1 MTQPLLAL
9 LAVWVLLVAVG
20 LAVWPLFAGSRGEMD
35 RREIE
40 LRELEAEKARLL
52 EDLHEVDLDRETGK
66 LSEEDYRANQA
77 RLKGRAVEVM
87 RKIEALREGGGGE
100 QPESDETSS
109 SSTEDPEEE
118 EAPRPRM
125 AGTSR

>member
-9 LAVWVLLVAVG
+9 LAVWILLAAVG
-20 LAVWPLFAGSRGEMD
+20 LAVWPLFARARGDVD

-40 LRELEAEKARLL
+40 LRELEAEKARLMD
-52 EDLHEVDLDRETGK
+52 DLHEVDLDRETGK

-77 RLKGRAVEVM
+77 RLKARAVEVM
-87 RKIEALREGGGGE
+87 REIEALRGGDERTDGDDAPSPSPEG
-100 QPESDETSS
+100 PD
-109 SSTEDPEEE
+109 EE

-125 AGTSR
+125 AGSR